1 MITASVVDKSVI
13 DGINR
18 GDERAL
24 QFCIIIISPICV
36 LVRWDIFLMQMQLRK
51 L

>member
-18 GDERAL
+18 GMREPL